1 MRNEQYW
8 IDRANYLI
16 YHHMGDAEQIADEIA
31 TLYKKASK
39 WLIYEARKIFDR
51 YQTTHSLTE
60 AEARQLI
67 SQLQDPSSLDELRRL
82 LEQDG
87 RNREILARL
96 DAPAYQYRIDR
107 LRQIQNQL
115 DIVMNN
121 VYQQEKI
128 LAGDFFVDLAND
140 SYYRQVYEIQH
151 NTSYAFSFAHI
162 DRKQIDAVISLP
174 WSGKHYSERLWKNS
188 RTLTKAI
195 KEELLIDLVTGRPE
209 NEAVKIIANKFNQG
223 IFETRRL
230 VRTEAAFVSGELNAK
245 AYEECNLRKYQFLA
259 TLDLRTSKICWSLDG
274 KRFFLK
280 DRRVGKNY
288 PPMHP
293 WCRSTTIA
301 FISEDDLKNLKR
313 RALNPDTG
321 QTELVPA
328 SMTYEEWYKKYVKD
342 NLKAE
347 GQEKAIQN
355 KASDKAQYQKY
366 KESGIDGVP
375 ATFTSFQK
383 LKYQESEKWELLKK
397 DYREREKQ

>member
-1 MRNEQYW
+1 MDNERYW

-16 YHHMGDAEQIADEIA
+16 YHHMSDAEQTADEIA
-31 TLYKKASK
+31 TLYRKASK

-51 YQTTHSLTE
+51 YQNSHGLTE
-60 AEARQLI
+60 AEARRLI
-67 SQLQDPSSLDELRRL
+67 SQLQDSSSLEELKRL

-87 RNREILARL
+87 RNREILAQL
-96 DAPAYQYRIDR
+96 DAPAYQFRIDR

-140 SYYRQVYEIQH
+140 SYYRQIYEIQH

-162 DRKQIDAVISLP
+162 DRKQIDKVISMP

-188 RTLTKAI
+188 KTLTKAI

-230 VRTEAAFVSGELNAK
+230 VRTEAAFVSGELNAE
-245 AYEECNLRKYQFLA
+245 AYKECDLQKYRFLA
-259 TLDLRTSKICWSLDG
+259 TLDLRTSEICRSLDG
-274 KRFFLK
+274 KIFFLK
-280 DRRVGKNY
+280 DRQVGKNY

-301 FISEDDLKNLKR
+301 VISEDDIKKLKR
-313 RALNPDTG
+313 RALNPETG
-321 QTELVPA
+321 RTELVPA
-328 SMTYEEWYKKYVKD
+328 SMTYGEWYKKICK
-342 NLKAE
+342 
-347 GQEKAIQN
+347 
-355 KASDKAQYQKY
+355 
-366 KESGIDGVP
+366 
-375 ATFTSFQK
+375 
-383 LKYQESEKWELLKK
+383 
-397 DYREREKQ
+397 R